1 VLLTNNNLVGKKM
14 AVKSNALALASRR
27 VLSDVVTDD
36 LRDAILS
43 HDLEPG
49 IRIAEDG
56 LAIQLGVSRGPVR
69 EALMRLEREGLV
81 TIERHKGARVASWT
95 ESDIEEIY
103 SMRSALEVLAIE
115 WACKN
120 ATAADLMA
128 MEEILTRYS
137 KLTDKQ
143 RTPKEVSKID
153 LEFHSAVFAC
163 AHHARLNKT
172 WEVLRSQIHAL
183 LVYTWSQD
191 DKINKTYLPH
201 WGPDHREIV
210 EVIRAKQVKKAK
222 TMILAHI
229 DRGLLR
235 VSWHFTEGPKVVEP
249 KLWK

>member
-1 VLLTNNNLVGKKM
+1 MVL
-14 AVKSNALALASRR
+14 KSNALALASRR

-49 IRIAEDG
+49 MRIAEDG

-120 ATAADLMA
+120 ATAADLTV

-137 KLTDKQ
+137 KMTDKQ

-153 LEFHSAVFAC
+153 LEFHSALFES
-163 AHHARLNKT
+163 AHHERLNKT

-191 DKINKTYLPH
+191 EKINRTYLPH

-235 VSWHFTEGPKVVEP
+235 VASHFTERPIKMSAASKV
-249 KLWK
+249 

>member
-1 VLLTNNNLVGKKM
+1 MV
-14 AVKSNALALASRR
+14 VKSNGLALASRR

-95 ESDIEEIY
+95 ETDIEEIY
-103 SMRSALEVLAIE
+103 SMRSAMEILAIE

-120 ATAADLMA
+120 ATAADLDA
-128 MEEILTRYS
+128 MEEILTRFS

-143 RTPKEVSKID
+143 RTRKKISQFD
-153 LEFHSAVFAC
+153 LEFHSALFAS
-163 AHHARLNKT
+163 AHHDRLNRT

-183 LVYTWSQD
+183 LVYTWSSD
-191 DKINKTYLPH
+191 IKINKAYLPA
-201 WGPDHREIV
+201 WGPDHRKIV
-210 EVIRAKQVKKAK
+210 EVIRTKQTKKAK
-222 TMILAHI
+222 TLINSHIEGGLARI
-229 DRGLLR
+229 
-235 VSWHFTEGPKVVEP
+235 SSHFKEGPKDISS
-249 KLWK
+249 K